1 MITPNEIKNKEFTK
15 GILGYNESEV
25 DQFLD
30 TIIESYEKLFNE
42 NNELK
47 DKVLALTEKT
57 EQFGN
62 LEETLKETLLIA
74 QKTATEIVQTSKDK
88 ADILVN
94 EAELES
100 KKILEKN
107 SEVSSQ
113 MEKNYNQLK
122 KDVMIFKT
130 RYRTFMESQLAI
142 LEEFESDIESEI
154 NKDNLD

>member
-25 DQFLD
+25 DRFLD